1 MSWRW
6 LDTFSYQNRLRH
18 LSPVHKLLFGIM
30 LLVLAITGHALVQVI
45 VFFWMGLWVVGYARI
60 PLRHYLFFFLLP
72 LAFFAAGLPVLLIDV
87 DSQGRDTVLAAGHVV
102 SWAIGTYRFTVS
114 LAAVQQV
121 LALFCRTLA
130 SLACFSFILFTI
142 PFSEILQVMRKAG
155 IPALVTDLLMIMYRF
170 IFVLLETSAQLLLAQ
185 RSRGGHQGFRA
196 GLRDMGLLAT
206 QLFVRSMHRYDMLH
220 RGMAARG
227 MGEHV
232 QVQSARTYIR
242 SPRYEWESAIGCLVL
257 VGIELGMGEWR
268 L

>member
-1 MSWRW
+1 MNWQW
-6 LDTFSYQNRLRH
+6 LDSFSHQNRLRH

-30 LLVLAITGHALVQVI
+30 LLVLAITGHALVQMI

-72 LAFFAAGLPVLLIDV
+72 LAFFAAGLPALLIDV
-87 DSQGRDTVLAAGHVV
+87 SAQGRDTFLADGHVV
-102 SWAIGTYRFTVS
+102 AWAIGAYRFSVS
-114 LAAVQQV
+114 PAAIQQV
-121 LALFCRTLA
+121 LELFCRTLA

-142 PFSEILQVMRKAG
+142 PFSEILLVMKRVG

-185 RSRGGHQGFRA
+185 RSRGGHRGFRA
-196 GLRDMGLLAT
+196 SLRDMGLLAT
-206 QLFVRSMHRYDMLH
+206 QLFVRSMHRYEMLY

-227 MGEHV
+227 MSEQF
-232 QVQSARTYIR
+232 QVQSLGAHIR

-257 VGIELGMGEWR
+257 AGIEWWMGEWR